1 VRRRAFITLLGGAA
15 ATWPIAA
22 RAQQTA
28 IPVVGVLDSVAQA
41 SIFSAFRGGL
51 NDAGYVV
58 GRNVVLDVRS
68 TDRYDQLPALA
79 ADLVSGQPAVL
90 VALGGPATPA
100 AKAATTTIPIV
111 FSIGGDP
118 VELGFVANIGRPG
131 GNITGATFF
140 TAHLLQKQVGLMRE
154 LLPKARAFGVLVNP
168 RNPRAGA
175 DLASVRAAANTL
187 GIEVHS
193 ANASGKSDFEA
204 AFALFQSTHT
214 DALVI
219 LGDPV
224 ADRERGSLAEL
235 AVRHSLPAM
244 YFSRGFPQVAGL
256 ISYGASAADAHRQAG
271 HYTGRILRG
280 EKPADLPIVQPTKF
294 ELVINLK
301 TAKALGLEVPPTLLA
316 TADEVIE

>member
-1 VRRRAFITLLGGAA
+1 VSSSLYSAA
-15 ATWPIAA
+15 SWPIAV
-22 RAQQTA
+22 RAQQPA
-28 IPVVGVLDSVAQA
+28 IPVVGVLDSIAQA
-41 SIFSAFRGGL
+41 SAFSALRAGL
-51 NDAGYVV
+51 NDTGYVV
-58 GRNVVLDVRS
+58 GRNIVLDVRS

-140 TAHLLQKQVGLMRE
+140 AAHLLQKQVGLMRE

-168 RNPRAGA
+168 RNPRAVA
-175 DLASVRAAANTL
+175 DLASVRAAADTL
-187 GIEVHS
+187 AIKVHA
-193 ANASGKSDFEA
+193 ANVGGQSDFEA

-224 ADRERGSLAEL
+224 ASRERGSLAEL
-235 AVRHSLPAM
+235 ALRHAIPAM
-244 YFSRGFPQVAGL
+244 YFSRLFPQVGGL
-256 ISYGASAADAHRQAG
+256 ISYGASGADAYQQAG
-271 HYTGRILRG
+271 RYAGRILRG

-301 TAKALGLEVPPTLLA
+301 TAKALGVTIPDRMLA
-316 TADEVIE
+316 LADEVIE